1 MATATNGE
9 IRYFRDAEVKRGE
22 RWIYSADF
30 NVKDTVSPHRVDEE
44 ISDIRRIS
52 DAGGITVILA
62 HEGRYGKTKSLEFV
76 ADYLSEKLNRK
87 VHYHMSPV
95 YGRSVGFLGNADAAI
110 EFVEKMKPGEIAL
123 MGNVRDNEGEEWNS
137 PELGYLYAQ
146 LGDKVAVG
154 GFGKAHR
161 KHASNVGLLDYR
173 SGYLSSSQEEQMKKL
188 ESWKGRD
195 PSRYSVAV
203 LGGVKGEKITYGLAG
218 FAEIYDTIIPGGI
231 VLNTILKCMYKQAGI
246 SVLKD
251 KGKSFESEVEKVLEK
266 YPVEKY
272 PDKIIVPKEV
282 VVAWPEGDHFGYIGS
297 IHLDIESIPED
308 SMVVGYKMP
317 FDAQCALGK
326 VAQEKGRLVVA
337 GTPDIPSIKESK
349 ASYQLNSWLPQIGKN
364 ALILGGDTA
373 RDLEAKDAVIS
384 TGGGSALMYLTT
396 GTTHV
401 YEKLKEN
408 FRERGR

>member
-1 MATATNGE
+1 MNGDV
-9 IRYFRDAEVKRGE
+9 RYFRDAEVKRGE
-22 RWIYSADF
+22 KWIFSADF
-30 NVKDTVSPHRVDEE
+30 NVKDTINPHRVDEE
-44 ISDIRRIS
+44 INDLLKIS
-52 DAGGITVILA
+52 NAGGISIILA
-62 HEGRYGKTKSLEFV
+62 HEGRYGKAKSLEFV
-76 ADYLSEKLNRK
+76 ANYLTEKLQRK
-87 VHYHMSPV
+87 VHYHTSPV
-95 YGRSVGFLGNADAAI
+95 YCRSVGFLGNADAAI

-146 LGDKVAVG
+146 LGEKVVVG

-161 KHASNVGLLDYR
+161 KHASNVGVLDYR
-173 SGYLSSSQEEQMKKL
+173 TGYLSTSQEEQMNLL
-188 ESWKGRD
+188 EPWKGRD
-195 PSRYSVAV
+195 SSRHSVAV

-231 VLNTILKCMYKQAGI
+231 VLNTILKYMYKQAGI

-251 KGKSFESEVEKVLEK
+251 KNKSFESEVKKVL
-266 YPVEKY
+266 EKY

-282 VVAWPEGDHFGYIGS
+282 VVAWPGEKGFGYIGR
-297 IHLDIESIPED
+297 IHLDTESIPDD

-337 GTPDIPSIKESK
+337 GTPDVPSIKESR

-384 TGGGSALMYLTT
+384 TGGGSALMYLTI

-408 FRERGR
+408 MKERGCK